1 MGRHKNE
8 PIMNL
13 ITKEQAARMIGGDES
28 PVSISYINQLIAR
41 KKLPTHRMSYRVTRI
56 PRESV
61 EEFISSR
68 LVKAR

>member
-1 MGRHKNE
+1 
-8 PIMNL
+8 
-13 ITKEQAARMIGGDES
+13 MIGGDES
-28 PVSISYINQLIAR
+28 PVSTSYINQLIAR
-41 KKLPTHRMSYRVTRI
+41 KKLPTVRMSYRITRI